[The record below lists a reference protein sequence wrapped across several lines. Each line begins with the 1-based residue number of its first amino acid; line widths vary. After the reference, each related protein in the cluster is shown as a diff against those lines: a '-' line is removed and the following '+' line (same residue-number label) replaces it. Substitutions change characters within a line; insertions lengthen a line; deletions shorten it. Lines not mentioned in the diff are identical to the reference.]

1 MILFFDC
8 NVYRGVKMKDKTSV
22 NRKSNTGAV
31 ERQTKVHD
39 KEGDIMAIATR
50 DVVSIPPSK
59 SIKDTAKVM
68 MEHEFRRLPIT
79 DPGSGKLLG
88 IVTVMDILDFFGGGK
103 KFNIIEKKY
112 EDNFL
117 AAINEPVKEIMT
129 RDLITL
135 SNKASIAETIEAML
149 ANQLGA
155 LPLVDAD
162 GKLAGIVTERDIALS
177 LAGVAGKDIVQ
188 DFMSPKVFTTTPG
201 TPLEGACKIMVR
213 NGLRRIPII
222 GGEADISKAAKK
234 LLGILTSTD
243 VIRFLNAKELFDNL
257 NSNLASEVL
266 EQTKIS
272 DIMAKE
278 PVTVEPTMSIGD
290 LCELFSE
297 KNIGGV
303 PVVKDD
309 EVIGIITERDILN
322 AVKRY

>member
-1 MILFFDC
+1 
-8 NVYRGVKMKDKTSV
+8 MKDKTSI

-31 ERQTKVHD
+31 EHETRVHD
-39 KEGDIMAIATR
+39 REGDIMAIASK
-50 DVVSIPPSK
+50 DVISIPPSK

-79 DPGSGKLLG
+79 DPGSGKVLG

-112 EDNFL
+112 QDNFL
-117 AAINEPVKEIMT
+117 AAINEPVREIMS
-129 RDLITL
+129 RGVVTL
-135 SNKASIAETIEAML
+135 SNKASIGETIEVMSS
-149 ANQLGA
+149 NHVGA
-155 LPLVDAD
+155 IPLVDND
-162 GKLAGIVTERDIALS
+162 DKLVGIVTERDIVLS
-177 LAGVAGKDIVQ
+177 LSGVISKETVQ
-188 DFMSPKVFTTTPG
+188 DYMSHKVFTTTPG
-201 TPLEGACKIMVR
+201 TPLESACKIMVR

-222 GGEADISKAAKK
+222 GGEADISKASKK

-243 VIRFLNAKELFDNL
+243 VIRFLNAKELFDKL
-257 NSNLASEVL
+257 NSNLATDVL
-266 EQTKIS
+266 KTQIS

-278 PVTVEPTMSIGD
+278 PITVSQDMGIGD
-290 LCELFSE
+290 LCTLFAE

-309 EVIGIITERDILN
+309 EVIGIITERDILR

>member
-1 MILFFDC
+1 
-8 NVYRGVKMKDKTSV
+8 MKDKTSI

-31 ERQTKVHD
+31 ERETKVHD

-135 SNKASIAETIEAML
+135 SYKASIGETIETML

-155 LPLVDAD
+155 IPLVDAD
-162 GKLAGIVTERDIALS
+162 GKIAGIVTERDIALS
-177 LAGVAGKDIVQ
+177 LAGIAGNETVQ
-188 DFMSPKVFTTTPG
+188 DYMSTKVFNTTPG

-234 LLGILTSTD
+234 LLGIITSTD
-243 VIRFLNAKELFDNL
+243 IVRFLNAKELFDHL
-257 NSNLASEVL
+257 NSNLATDVLKTTVSE
-266 EQTKIS
+266 
-272 DIMAKE
+272 IMVENAI
-278 PVTVEPTMSIGD
+278 TVPPTETIGD
-290 LCELFSE
+290 LCQLFAD

-303 PVVKDD
+303 PVVKDN

-322 AVKRY
+322 AVKRV

>member
-1 MILFFDC
+1 
-8 NVYRGVKMKDKTSV
+8 MKNKTSI

-31 ERQTKVHD
+31 ERETKVHD
-39 KEGDIMAIATR
+39 KEGDIMAIASR
-50 DVVSIPPSK
+50 DVISIPPTK
-59 SIKDTAKVM
+59 PIKDTAKVM

-135 SNKASIAETIEAML
+135 SNKASIAETIETML
-149 ANQLGA
+149 THQLGA
-155 LPLVDAD
+155 IPLVDAD
-162 GKLAGIVTERDIALS
+162 EKLVGIVTERDIALS
-177 LAGVAGKDIVQ
+177 LAGIAGKDTVQ
-188 DFMSPKVFTTTPG
+188 DYMSPKVFTTTPG
-201 TPLEGACKIMVR
+201 TPLGDACKIMVR
-213 NGLRRIPII
+213 NSLRRIPIV

-234 LLGILTSTD
+234 LLGIITSTD

-257 NSNLASEVL
+257 NSNLATDVL
-266 EQTKIS
+266 KTIVS
-272 DIMAKE
+272 DIMVEE
-278 PVTVEPTMSIGD
+278 PVTVEPTMTIGE
-290 LCELFSE
+290 LCELFAE

-303 PVVKDD
+303 PVVKNGK
-309 EVIGIITERDILN
+309 IMGIITERDVLN

>member
-1 MILFFDC
+1 
-8 NVYRGVKMKDKTSV
+8 MKDKTSV

-31 ERQTKVHD
+31 ERETRVHD
-39 KEGDIMAIATR
+39 KEGDIMAIASR
-50 DVVSIPPSK
+50 EVISIPPSK

-129 RDLITL
+129 RDIITL
-135 SNKASIAETIEAML
+135 SNKSSIAETIETML

-155 LPLVDAD
+155 IPLVDAD

-177 LAGVAGKDIVQ
+177 LAGVAGKDTVQ
-188 DFMSPKVFTTTPG
+188 DYMSPKVFTTTPG

-213 NGLRRIPII
+213 NGLRRIPIV

-257 NSNLASEVL
+257 NSNLATDVL

-272 DIMAKE
+272 DIMAKD
-278 PVTVEPTMSIGD
+278 PITVEPTMTIGE

-303 PVVKDD
+303 PVVKNDQ
-309 EVIGIITERDILN
+309 VLGIITERDILN

>member
-1 MILFFDC
+1 
-8 NVYRGVKMKDKTSV
+8 MKDKTSV

-31 ERQTKVHD
+31 ERETRVHD
-39 KEGDIMAIATR
+39 KEGDIMAIANR
-50 DVVSIPPSK
+50 EVISIPPSK

-79 DPGSGKLLG
+79 DPGSGKILG

-112 EDNFL
+112 QDNFL

-135 SNKASIAETIEAML
+135 SNKASIAETIETML
-149 ANQLGA
+149 SNQLGA
-155 LPLVDAD
+155 IPLVDAD

-177 LAGVAGKDIVQ
+177 LAGVAGKDTVQ
-188 DFMSPKVFTTTPG
+188 DYMSPKVFTTTPG

-213 NGLRRIPII
+213 NGLRRIPIV

-257 NSNLASEVL
+257 NSNLATDVL

-272 DIMAKE
+272 DIMAKD
-278 PVTVEPTMSIGD
+278 PITVEPTMTIGE
-290 LCELFSE
+290 LCEVFAD

-309 EVIGIITERDILN
+309 KVLGIITERDILN

>member
-1 MILFFDC
+1 
-8 NVYRGVKMKDKTSV
+8 MKDKTSI

-31 ERQTKVHD
+31 ERKTKVHD

-68 MEHEFRRLPIT
+68 MEHEFRRLPIA

-117 AAINEPVKEIMT
+117 AAINEPVKEIMS

-135 SNKASIAETIEAML
+135 SNKSSIGETIETML
-149 ANQLGA
+149 SNQLGA
-155 LPLVDAD
+155 IPLVDAD

-177 LAGVAGKDIVQ
+177 LAGITGKETVQ
-188 DFMSPKVFTTTPG
+188 DYMSTKVFTTTPG
-201 TPLEGACKIMVR
+201 TPLESACKIMVR
-213 NGLRRIPII
+213 NGLRRIPIV

-257 NSNLASEVL
+257 NSNLATDVL
-266 EQTKIS
+266 ETTVS
-272 DIMAKE
+272 EIMVKE
-278 PVTVEPTMSIGD
+278 PITVEPTMTIGE
-290 LCELFSE
+290 LCELFAE

-303 PVVKDD
+303 PIVKDNK
-309 EVIGIITERDILN
+309 VMGIITERDILN

>member
-1 MILFFDC
+1 
-8 NVYRGVKMKDKTSV
+8 MKDKTSI

-31 ERQTKVHD
+31 EHETRVHD
-39 KEGDIMAIATR
+39 REGDIMAIASK
-50 DVVSIPPSK
+50 DVISIPPSK

-79 DPGSGKLLG
+79 DPGSGKVLG

-112 EDNFL
+112 QDNFL
-117 AAINEPVKEIMT
+117 AAINEPVREIMS
-129 RDLITL
+129 RGVVTL
-135 SNKASIAETIEAML
+135 SNKASIGETIEVMSS
-149 ANQLGA
+149 NHVGA
-155 LPLVDAD
+155 IPLVDND
-162 GKLAGIVTERDIALS
+162 NKLVGIVTERDIVLS
-177 LAGVAGKDIVQ
+177 LSGVISKETVADY
-188 DFMSPKVFTTTPG
+188 MSHKVFTTTPG
-201 TPLEGACKIMVR
+201 TPLESACKIMVR

-222 GGEADISKAAKK
+222 GGEADISKASKK

-243 VIRFLNAKELFDNL
+243 VIRFLNAKELFDKL
-257 NSNLASEVL
+257 NSNLATDVL
-266 EQTKIS
+266 KTQIS

-278 PVTVEPTMSIGD
+278 PITVSQNMGIGD
-290 LCELFSE
+290 LCTLFAE

-309 EVIGIITERDILN
+309 EVIGIITERDILR

>member
-1 MILFFDC
+1 
-8 NVYRGVKMKDKTSV
+8 MKDKTSI

-31 ERQTKVHD
+31 EHETKVHD
-39 KEGDIMAIATR
+39 REGDIMAIATK
-50 DVVSIPPSK
+50 DVISIPPTT
-59 SIKDTAKVM
+59 SIKETAKVM
-68 MEHEFRRLPIT
+68 MEHEFRRLPIS

-117 AAINEPVKEIMT
+117 AAINEPVREIMT

-135 SNKASIAETIEAML
+135 STKASIGETIETMMTH
-149 ANQLGA
+149 QLGA
-155 LPLVDAD
+155 IPLVDAD
-162 GKLAGIVTERDIALS
+162 YNLAAIVTERDIALS
-177 LAGVAGKDIVQ
+177 LAGMAGKETVQ
-188 DFMSPKVFTTTPG
+188 DYMSAKVFTTTPG

-213 NGLRRIPII
+213 NGLRRIPVI

-243 VIRFLNAKELFDNL
+243 VIRFLNAKELFDHL
-257 NSNLASEVL
+257 NSNLATDVLKTNISE
-266 EQTKIS
+266 
-272 DIMAKE
+272 IMVKD
-278 PVTVEPTMSIGD
+278 PITIPPTTTIGE
-290 LCELFSE
+290 LCEIFAE

-309 EVIGIITERDILN
+309 QVVGIITERDVLR
-322 AVKRY
+322 AVKRI

>member
-1 MILFFDC
+1 
-8 NVYRGVKMKDKTSV
+8 MKDKTSV

>member
-1 MILFFDC
+1 
-8 NVYRGVKMKDKTSV
+8 MKDKTSI

-31 ERQTKVHD
+31 ERETKVHD
-39 KEGDIMAIATR
+39 REGDIMAIASR
-50 DVVSIPPSK
+50 DVISIPPSK

-117 AAINEPVKEIMT
+117 AAINDPVKEIMT
-129 RDLITL
+129 RDIITV
-135 SNKASIAETIEAML
+135 SSKASIGETIETML
-149 ANQLGA
+149 SNQVGA
-155 LPLVDAD
+155 IPIVDAD

-177 LAGVAGKDIVQ
+177 LTGVVGKDTVQ

-201 TPLEGACKIMVR
+201 TPLGDACKIMVR
-213 NGLRRIPII
+213 NGLRRIPVV

-243 VIRFLNAKELFDNL
+243 IIRFLNAKELFDNL
-257 NSNLASEVL
+257 NSNLASDVL

-278 PVTVEPTMSIGD
+278 PITVEPIMTVGE
-290 LCELFSE
+290 LCEVFAE
-297 KNIGGV
+297 NNIGGV
-303 PVVKDD
+303 PVVKND

>member
-1 MILFFDC
+1 
-8 NVYRGVKMKDKTSV
+8 MKDKTSV

-31 ERQTKVHD
+31 ERETRVHD
-39 KEGDIMAIATR
+39 KEGDIMAIASR
-50 DVVSIPPSK
+50 EVILIPPSK

-129 RDLITL
+129 RDIITL
-135 SNKASIAETIEAML
+135 SNKSSIAETIETML

-155 LPLVDAD
+155 IPLVDAD

-177 LAGVAGKDIVQ
+177 LAGVAGKDTVQ
-188 DFMSPKVFTTTPG
+188 DYMSPKVFTTTPG

-213 NGLRRIPII
+213 NGLRRIPIV

-257 NSNLASEVL
+257 NSNLATDVL

-272 DIMAKE
+272 DIMAKD
-278 PVTVEPTMSIGD
+278 PITVEPTMTIGE

-303 PVVKDD
+303 PVVKNDQ
-309 EVIGIITERDILN
+309 VLGIITERDILN

>member
-1 MILFFDC
+1 
-8 NVYRGVKMKDKTSV
+8 
-22 NRKSNTGAV
+22 
-31 ERQTKVHD
+31 
-39 KEGDIMAIATR
+39 MAIATK
-50 DVVSIPPSK
+50 DVVSIPPTK

-135 SNKASIAETIEAML
+135 SHKASIGETIKTML
-149 ANQLGA
+149 DNQLGA
-155 LPLVDAD
+155 IPLIDAD

-177 LAGVAGKDIVQ
+177 LAGMAGKETVQ
-188 DFMSPKVFTTTPG
+188 DYMSPKVFTTTPG
-201 TPLEGACKIMVR
+201 TPLESACKIMVR
-213 NGLRRIPII
+213 NGLRRIPIV

-243 VIRFLNAKELFDNL
+243 VIRFLNAKELFDHL
-257 NSNLASEVL
+257 NSNLATDVLKTNVSE
-266 EQTKIS
+266 
-272 DIMAKE
+272 IMAKE
-278 PVTVEPTMSIGD
+278 PITVEPSLTIGE
-290 LCELFSE
+290 LCELFAE

-303 PVVKDD
+303 PIVKDD
-309 EVIGIITERDILN
+309 EVVGIITERDILN
-322 AVKRY
+322 AVKRL